1 MLVVE
6 VVVHMLELLAQAVQV
21 VVEPVQLAAML
32 PQQERQTLAAEAEE
46 AQPLVPVEAQAA
58 LES

>member
-58 LES
+58 PAS

>member
-21 VVEPVQLAAML
+21 VVEGRKLVVSVGMAAT
-32 PQQERQTLAAEAEE
+32 PFS
-46 AQPLVPVEAQAA
+46 A
-58 LES
+58 L